1 MIIKCPHCRFK
12 YEDEVA
18 PGIQELSCVCPR
30 CAYPFTVQLTDSPH
44 LSSDD
49 AQASGTNVVQEKGT
63 FVGDMSDNASANVP
77 PMTYPQTPSPSP
89 RPAYPYATNSPR
101 PRNTGCCLKLLIILI
116 IAIGGIVLL
125 GRSCYQSFTADDLEQ
140 TKGEFLNDVD
150 DSRNDEY
157 ANDGTPKNLPKW
169 VQGQWS
175 YRDENGFTIS
185 VSIHG
190 RTISEASGG
199 GTSYGTIT
207 YEYENGIITAHYSDG
222 HDMRYKVYKDEQ
234 VIDAGSS
241 NLRMKKI
248 E

>member
-140 TKGEFLNDVD
+140 TEGEYLNVP
-150 DSRNDEY
+150 SLKPQEEELLMEQLLTNTKT
-157 ANDGTPKNLPKW
+157 ALS
-169 VQGQWS
+169 QL
-175 YRDENGFTIS
+175 TI
-185 VSIHG
+185 VTV
-190 RTISEASGG
+190 TICAKSLQ
-199 GTSYGTIT
+199 
-207 YEYENGIITAHYSDG
+207 
-222 HDMRYKVYKDEQ
+222 RR
-234 VIDAGSS
+234 AGD
-241 NLRMKKI
+241 
-248 E
+248 